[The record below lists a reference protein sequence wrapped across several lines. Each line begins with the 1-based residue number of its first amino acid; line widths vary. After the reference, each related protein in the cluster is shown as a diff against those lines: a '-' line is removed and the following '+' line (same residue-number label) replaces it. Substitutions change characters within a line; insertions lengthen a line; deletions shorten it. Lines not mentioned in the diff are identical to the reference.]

1 MRLTRAQSREID
13 RRSVEEFHIPTL
25 VLMENASRAVADV
38 ATSLLRGRRRVLI
51 ICGGGNNGGDGLAAA
66 RHLHNRGCNV
76 AIALTIDPAKFRGD
90 ALINWN
96 IIRAMKLP
104 LVDPLPLID
113 TDLII
118 DAMFGTGLDR
128 PPQPP
133 FDDVIE
139 SVNRSGLPVLAIDVP
154 SGLDCDTGKPL
165 GACVRARATVTF
177 VAEKIGFPN
186 AAEWVGNV
194 TIGDIGCPRELFA

>member
-13 RRSVEEFHIPTL
+13 QRCVAEFHIPTI
-25 VLMENASRAVADV
+25 VLMENASRAVADT
-38 ATSLLRGRRRVLI
+38 AMSMLRGRRRVLI
-51 ICGGGNNGGDGLAAA
+51 LCGGGNNGGDGLAAA

-76 AIALTIDPAKFRGD
+76 TIALTIDPAKFHGD

-96 IIRAMKLP
+96 IVKAMKMS

-118 DAMFGTGLDR
+118 DAIFGTGLDR

-133 FDDVIE
+133 FDHVIE
-139 SVNRSGLPVLAIDVP
+139 SVNRSAIPVLAVDVP
-154 SGLDCDTGKPL
+154 SGLDCDTGQPL
-165 GACVRARATVTF
+165 GACIRATTTVTF
-177 VAEKIGFPN
+177 VAEKVGFPN
-186 AAEWVGNV
+186 AKQWTGNIV
-194 TIGDIGCPRELFA
+194 IGDIGCPRELFV